1 MISISLGV
9 NDDDVLEER
18 APRRD
23 APADARDRRG
33 RSLARIQEPAMTRN
47 VLLAAALLLSA
58 LPARAAD
65 APATG
70 PASRVPRDPKSE
82 AKDKKE
88 IQELF
93 LAFDDAGEKGDAEAA
108 AALVEFPL
116 LVATDGKSGQ
126 ASGEAWSR
134 ERWLDTMAPVYDVPL
149 KNAKISH
156 KAQVFLVSD
165 SLATVNLVTT
175 VTKGGKSKVEKS
187 AAIVIRRDGE
197 WRIKARVESGWSDVA
212 PPPAEPE
219 AQEATPAKKPS
230 GAGQGDAAVPDK
242 DDG

>member
-1 MISISLGV
+1 MS
-9 NDDDVLEER
+9 
-18 APRRD
+18 
-23 APADARDRRG
+23 
-33 RSLARIQEPAMTRN
+33 RSA
-47 VLLAAALLLSA
+47 LLAAALLLSA

-93 LAFDDAGEKGDAEAA
+93 LGFDDAGENGDAEAA
-108 AALVEFPL
+108 AALMDFPL
-116 LVATDGKSGQ
+116 LVATDGKGGQ

-149 KNAKISH
+149 KNAKITH

-175 VTKGGKSKVEKS
+175 VTKGGKSAVERG
-187 AAIVIRRDGE
+187 AAIVVRRDGE
-197 WRIKARVESGWSDVA
+197 WRIKARVESGWSDVT
-212 PPPAEPE
+212 PPPAEPAKDE
-219 AQEATPAKKPS
+219 AAKDEAPAKEPR
-230 GAGQGDAAVPDK
+230 
-242 DDG
+242 